1 MRLLWL
7 LLLRLLF
14 ISAVAFAL
22 AFALALLFAP
32 ALAFALAF
40 ALALALAFARAC
52 AFDQLQL
59 YRDTPDFSLA
69 LVSALARWCFRFL
82 LLRLTCIV
90 R

>member
-1 MRLLWL
+1 M
-7 LLLRLLF
+7 F
-14 ISAVAFAL
+14 VAFAVAL

-59 YRDTPDFSLA
+59 YRETPDVSFA
-69 LVSALARWCFRFL
+69 MVSALARWCFRL
-82 LLRLTCIV
+82 LLVRLMFIV